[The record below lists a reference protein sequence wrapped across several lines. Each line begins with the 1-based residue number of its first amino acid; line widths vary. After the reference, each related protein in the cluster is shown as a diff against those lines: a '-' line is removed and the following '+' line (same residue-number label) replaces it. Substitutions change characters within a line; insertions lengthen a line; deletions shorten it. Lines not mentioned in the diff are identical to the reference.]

1 MRPVFAYCFLLRD
14 RERGT
19 ERQLERQRRK
29 QTVEEADRQRDGQTV
44 EEADRRVCV
53 QLLSASAKRSW
64 TWRLKRQCAVAALHA
79 RQSQNEATTH
89 THTYSL
95 SHTHTSIQ
103 LKRKHNKKWRAYKIF
118 RAFLFRIKI
127 RTHTHAHSLCSAW
140 LRSRACLG
148 ALFAANSLARC
159 ALSLAV
165 SRSFEIRIKYWVR
178 MSFVADCNVTKK
190 VTTAT
195 NTHGEQHT
203 HTHTPFTIIY
213 VSAVWCAPLPNF
225 SIT

>member
-1 MRPVFAYCFLLRD
+1 MRPVFAYCFFVIGRTERD
-14 RERGT
+14 REAVRETEKKTASRRGRQT
-19 ERQLERQRRK
+19 ERR
-29 QTVEEADRQRDGQTV
+29 ADRQRGRQTSV
-44 EEADRRVCV
+44 
-53 QLLSASAKRSW
+53 RSIIIGIGE
-64 TWRLKRQCAVAALHA
+64 TKLKVATETAMRCCRTSA

-89 THTYSL
+89 THTRIL
-95 SHTHTSIQ
+95 ALLHTRTHTSIQ

-127 RTHTHAHSLCSAW
+127 RTHTHKHTHAHSLCSAW

-148 ALFAANSLARC
+148 ALFAANSPARC

-195 NTHGEQHT
+195 NTHSEQHT
-203 HTHTPFTIIY
+203 H
-213 VSAVWCAPLPNF
+213 ARLLL
-225 SIT
+225 